1 MAGATRAPAAS
12 SQARGGFTLPVLLG
26 VTCLSG
32 GLSLLLTVLGG
43 LHRLG
48 TENGQIPN
56 LMALNA
62 PATGDIASLG
72 PAGASVDNMT
82 LFVALSGSAVVAI
95 LLLVAAGFYLSRG
108 RIQHPDAARRVA
120 ATGLWGALVISL
132 VALIPLEA
140 GWGQAGVD
148 GIRTG
153 LIALAGLFFLQ
164 ISAPQWRNS
173 LREAFRD

>member
-1 MAGATRAPAAS
+1 MASPTTSPAAS
-12 SQARGGFTLPVLLG
+12 ARARGGSALPVLLG
-26 VTCLSG
+26 VTCLLG
-32 GLSLLLTVLGG
+32 GLSLLVTALGG
-43 LHRLG
+43 MRELS

-82 LFVALSGSAVVAI
+82 FFVALSGSAVVAV
-95 LLLVAAGFYLSRG
+95 LLLVAAGFYLSQG
-108 RIQHPDAARRVA
+108 RVQHPDAARRVA

-140 GWGQAGVD
+140 GWGQTGID

-153 LIALAGLFFLQ
+153 LIAFAGLFFLQ